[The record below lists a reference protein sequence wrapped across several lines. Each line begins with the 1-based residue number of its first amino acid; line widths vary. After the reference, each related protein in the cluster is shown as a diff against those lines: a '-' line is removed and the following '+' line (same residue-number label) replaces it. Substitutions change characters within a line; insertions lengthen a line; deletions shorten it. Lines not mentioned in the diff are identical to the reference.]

1 MEHSKL
7 DFYQGEV
14 LLIDKPYTWTS
25 FDSVSKIRNLI
36 KRKGKKKIKVGHAG
50 TLDPLATG
58 LLLICTGKETKN
70 ITNLQN
76 MTKVYEGTFKL
87 GETTPSFD
95 GETEVDASFPF
106 EHLRLEDLQKAC
118 LNFTG
123 AIQQFP
129 PIYSAIKQEG
139 KPIYKKARRGE
150 EVVVQAREVMIDS
163 FTINSF
169 EDGIASFKVVCSKGT
184 YIRSLA
190 NDFGKYLNSG
200 AYLKSLRR
208 TAIGEYLVDDALTM
222 DQIEELIDQ
231 TEVIAS

>member
-70 ITNLQN
+70 ITSLQN

-169 EDGIASFKVVCSKGT
+169 EDGIASFNVVCSKGT